1 MSDLVVFPDVE
12 ALLCG
17 WLRAQLSTVAVGNK
31 VPNPRPDPFVLV
43 QRHGGIR
50 NTVVTDAAQ
59 VGLECWAGRDYEA
72 HDLLQQCRSLL
83 LYRLPG
89 QILTG
94 HTIYR
99 VDEFAGPSNLPDP
112 ASSMPRWVAEF
123 QVHVRGIA
131 A

>member
-1 MSDLVVFPDVE
+1 VSDLVVFTDVE
-12 ALLCG
+12 ALLVS
-17 WLRAQLSTVAVGNK
+17 WLRAQLDGSQVGNK

-59 VGLECWAGRDYEA
+59 VGLECWAGHDYEA
-72 HDLLQQCRSLL
+72 HDLLQRCRALL

-89 QILTG
+89 QILDG
-94 HTIYR
+94 HTVYR
-99 VDEFAGPSNLPDP
+99 VAEFGGPSNLPDP
-112 ASSMPRWVAEF
+112 ASSMPRWVMEL
-123 QVHVRGIA
+123 QVHVRGLA

>member
-1 MSDLVVFPDVE
+1 MPLFPDVE
-12 ALLCG
+12 ALLST
-17 WLRAQLSTVAVGNK
+17 WLRAQLDGPQVGNK
-31 VPNPRPDPFVLV
+31 LPNPRPDPFVLV

-59 VGLECWAGRDYEA
+59 MGLECWAGTDAQA
-72 HDLLQQCRSLL
+72 HDLLQRCRALL

-89 QILTG
+89 QILDG
-94 HTIYR
+94 HTVYR
-99 VDEFAGPSNLPDP
+99 VDEMGGPSNLPDP
-112 ASSMPRWVAEF
+112 TSSMPRWVMEL

>member
-1 MSDLVVFPDVE
+1 MLLFPDVE
-12 ALLCG
+12 ALLCT
-17 WLRAQLSTVAVGNK
+17 WLRTELGDIPVGNK

-59 VGLECWAGRDYEA
+59 VGLECWAVHDYEA
-72 HDLLQQCRSLL
+72 HDLLQRCRALL

-89 QILTG
+89 QILDG
-94 HTIYR
+94 HTVYR

-112 ASSMPRWVAEF
+112 ASVSPRWVAEF

-131 A
+131 AS